1 MALFFLLIGLE
12 VKRELLDGHLSK
24 PSQVVLPGAA
34 AIGGMVVPALIYWAL
49 NKDNPA
55 ALGGWAIPMATDIA
69 FALGVLALLGKRVPV
84 SLKLFLMTLAII
96 DDLGAIIVIAIFY
109 SGELSSASL
118 AGAGAC
124 LVALIAMN
132 RLGVV
137 KLGPYLIIGLIL
149 WVCVLKS
156 GVHATLAG
164 VTLAFC
170 IPLRTKNAEPSPLLG
185 LEHALHPW
193 VAYGILP
200 LFAFA
205 NAGVSL
211 AGVNLESFTHHVPMG
226 IAAGL
231 LVGKTVGVFGL
242 TWLAV
247 KTGLAALPTGANWGQ
262 VMGVAILC
270 GIGFTM
276 SLFIGGLAFH
286 DGAAAT
292 QVQLGVIGGSLLS
305 IVAGALDMKI
315 RDLLRASASA
325 AVLSAM
331 LSTAAFAQEE
341 PAPADDVNTVDTIV
355 VTVNKREQNL
365 QDVPATVTALS
376 GELMQD
382 AGVKDIKDLQIL
394 TPGLTVTSTSNET
407 VTTARI
413 RGVGTVGDNPGLES
427 SVGIVIDGVYRPR
440 NG

>member
-1 MALFFLLIGLE
+1 
-12 VKRELLDGHLSK
+12 
-24 PSQVVLPGAA
+24 
-34 AIGGMVVPALIYWAL
+34 VVPALIYWFL
-49 NKDNPA
+49 NRDNPA

-109 SGELSSASL
+109 SHELSTLSL
-118 AGAGAC
+118 ALAGAC

-137 KLGPYLIIGLIL
+137 KLGPYMVIGLIL

-170 IPLRTKNAEPSPLLG
+170 IPLRTHNAEASPSLS

-193 VAYGILP
+193 VAFGILP

-231 LVGKTVGVFGL
+231 LIGKTVGVFGL

-247 KTGLAALPTGANWGQ
+247 RSGIAALPQGANWGQ
-262 VMGVAILC
+262 LFGVAILC

-276 SLFIGGLAFH
+276 SLFVGSLAFIPGSS
-286 DGAAAT
+286 DYAGMDRMGILTGSILAA
-292 QVQLGVIGGSLLS
+292 VIGY
-305 IVAGALDMKI
+305 A
-315 RDLLRASASA
+315 
-325 AVLSAM
+325 
-331 LSTAAFAQEE
+331 
-341 PAPADDVNTVDTIV
+341 
-355 VTVNKREQNL
+355 
-365 QDVPATVTALS
+365 VTAVASRKPAAPL
-376 GELMQD
+376 
-382 AGVKDIKDLQIL
+382 
-394 TPGLTVTSTSNET
+394 
-407 VTTARI
+407 
-413 RGVGTVGDNPGLES
+413 
-427 SVGIVIDGVYRPR
+427 
-440 NG
+440 

>member
-1 MALFFLLIGLE
+1 MPLRSTFTRFFQLEAASGLLLIAAAALALIINNSPLSHLYNAFLDTPVVAQVGALKIAKPALLWINDGLMALFFLLIGLE

-55 ALGGWAIPMATDIA
+55 ALAGWAIPMATDIA

-96 DDLGAIIVIAIFY
+96 DDLGAIIVIALFY
-109 SGELSSASL
+109 SADLSTASL

-124 LVALIAMN
+124 LIALIAMN
-132 RLGVV
+132 RLGVI
-137 KLGPYLIIGLIL
+137 KLGPYMIIGLIL

-170 IPLRTKNAEPSPLLG
+170 IPLRTKNAETSPLLS

-193 VAYGILP
+193 VAYAILP

-211 AGVNLESFTHHVPMG
+211 TGVSLESFTHSVPMG

-231 LVGKTVGVFGL
+231 LIGKTVGVFGL
-242 TWLAV
+242 TWLAI
-247 KTGLAALPTGANWGQ
+247 KTGIASLPSGANWGQ

-276 SLFIGGLAFH
+276 SLFVGSLAFAP
-286 DGAAAT
+286 GASEFAGEDRMGILTGSILAAF
-292 QVQLGVIGGSLLS
+292 IGYAVTAMASRKKA
-305 IVAGALDMKI
+305 IVA
-315 RDLLRASASA
+315 
-325 AVLSAM
+325 
-331 LSTAAFAQEE
+331 
-341 PAPADDVNTVDTIV
+341 
-355 VTVNKREQNL
+355 
-365 QDVPATVTALS
+365 
-376 GELMQD
+376 
-382 AGVKDIKDLQIL
+382 
-394 TPGLTVTSTSNET
+394 
-407 VTTARI
+407 
-413 RGVGTVGDNPGLES
+413 
-427 SVGIVIDGVYRPR
+427 
-440 NG
+440 

>member
-1 MALFFLLIGLE
+1 MPLRSTFTRFFQLEAASGLLLIAAAALALIINNSPLSSFYSSFLEVPVAVQIGALQIAKPSLLWINDGLMTLFFLLIGLE

-276 SLFIGGLAFH
+276 SLFVGSLAFLPGSSEYAGM
-286 DGAAAT
+286 DRMGILTGSILAA
-292 QVQLGVIGGSLLS
+292 LIGYA
-305 IVAGALDMKI
+305 VTAM
-315 RDLLRASASA
+315 ASRK
-325 AVLSAM
+325 
-331 LSTAAFAQEE
+331 Q
-341 PAPADDVNTVDTIV
+341 
-355 VTVNKREQNL
+355 VTVN
-365 QDVPATVTALS
+365 A
-376 GELMQD
+376 
-382 AGVKDIKDLQIL
+382 
-394 TPGLTVTSTSNET
+394 
-407 VTTARI
+407 
-413 RGVGTVGDNPGLES
+413 
-427 SVGIVIDGVYRPR
+427 
-440 NG
+440 